1 MLAKA
6 CRLEGLMLSML
17 SSELP
22 FMVVE
27 WCSTPS
33 PKNFRLKT
41 LLSNSNSSIQL
52 AVLVWYTVSLFPQEV
67 VMFSLSSYLKMVV
80 SLCDSCLFITIHLPV
95 VVSCSCSP
103 RSPPP
108 LFLSA
113 CYFIISKAVSLTP
126 CSAVLCSGTKHN
138 DSSRN
143 THFYQNAMPPDS
155 WVVWKGTRIQG
166 TRKERKTEK
175 IADVRIDARNEWW
188 RGGCDEKG

>member
-108 LFLSA
+108 FFFQPAILLSP
-113 CYFIISKAVSLTP
+113 KLSLSLPAQLSFVAAPNTMTAPETP
-126 CSAVLCSGTKHN
+126 TSTK
-138 DSSRN
+138 
-143 THFYQNAMPPDS
+143 TQCLLIP
-155 WVVWKGTRIQG
+155 
-166 TRKERKTEK
+166 
-175 IADVRIDARNEWW
+175 EW
-188 RGGCDEKG
+188 CEKGQEYKEQEKREKQRK